1 MVQGRYIRNLHNFVK
16 LSTEVS
22 GSNVNNKALFRMGRT
37 LQYSVFV
44 NKYMKVPGVSY
55 LKVSFILISA
65 ISCRNVFF
73 YNNEVKSNKHLVLV
87 V

>member
-22 GSNVNNKALFRMGRT
+22 GSNVVNNKALFRMGRT

-73 YNNEVKSNKHLVLV
+73 IIMKLKVINILF
-87 V
+87 

>member
-22 GSNVNNKALFRMGRT
+22 GSNVNNKALLRMVRT

-44 NKYMKVPGVSY
+44 NKFMKVPGVSY

-65 ISCRNVFF
+65 IS
-73 YNNEVKSNKHLVLV
+73 
-87 V
+87 

>member
-37 LQYSVFV
+37 LQYSVFE
-44 NKYMKVPGVSY
+44 YMKVPGVSY

-73 YNNEVKSNKHLVLV
+73 IIMKLKVINILF
-87 V
+87 

>member
-1 MVQGRYIRNLHNFVK
+1 MLNNYVSSGKFDDSWSK
-16 LSTEVS
+16 EDTSGTST
-22 GSNVNNKALFRMGRT
+22 T
-37 LQYSVFV
+37 LLSVFV

-65 ISCRNVFF
+65 ISCRNVF
-73 YNNEVKSNKHLVLV
+73 YNNEVKSNKHLVIV

>member
-1 MVQGRYIRNLHNFVK
+1 MLNNYVSSGKFDDSWSK
-16 LSTEVS
+16 EDTSGTST
-22 GSNVNNKALFRMGRT
+22 T
-37 LQYSVFV
+37 LLSVFV

-65 ISCRNVFF
+65 IRCRNVL
-73 YNNEVKSNKHLVLV
+73 YNNEVKSNKHLVIV

>member
-22 GSNVNNKALFRMGRT
+22 GSNVNNKALFRMDRT
-37 LQYSVFV
+37 LQYSVFE
-44 NKYMKVPGVSY
+44 YMKVPGVSY

>member
-22 GSNVNNKALFRMGRT
+22 GSNVVNNKALFRMGRT

-55 LKVSFILISA
+55 LKVSSFLFQQLAAGMFFFIIMKLKVIN
-65 ISCRNVFF
+65 ILF
-73 YNNEVKSNKHLVLV
+73 
-87 V
+87 

>member
-22 GSNVNNKALFRMGRT
+22 GSNVVNNKALFRMGRT
-37 LQYSVFV
+37 LQYSVFE
-44 NKYMKVPGVSY
+44 YMKVPGVSY

>member
-22 GSNVNNKALFRMGRT
+22 GSNVVNNKALFRMGRT
-37 LQYSVFV
+37 LQYSVFE
-44 NKYMKVPGVSY
+44 YMKVPGVSY

-73 YNNEVKSNKHLVLV
+73 YNNEVKRNKHLVLV